1 MPDYTSKNVPDSGTR
16 ITRGDMIQN
25 GTAVFNIRYI
35 FIVWHLRKYLKELMN
50 IENTQVYAIRMW
62 PSGIRGFQL
71 FEKNQCLHATS

>member
-25 GTAVFNIRYI
+25 GTAVINIRYI

-50 IENTQVYAIRMW
+50 IENT
-62 PSGIRGFQL
+62 
-71 FEKNQCLHATS
+71 